1 MSSDD
6 RLLLMEAVM
15 VRVLAGVAL
24 IVAFASC
31 SDPVT
36 SADAACIA
44 AVNVDGVTFRPVG
57 GTTGYADPSAVSPEA
72 YLTIVRHTGCLDEG
86 QPAGELAH
94 AESNFL
100 AVGTTLHRIAGSE
113 PHEALAIWLPLI
125 GEWEILR
132 PHGS

>member
-1 MSSDD
+1 MV
-6 RLLLMEAVM
+6 AAGP

-36 SADAACIA
+36 SADASCVAG
-44 AVNVDGVTFRPVG
+44 VYVDGVMFHPVG
-57 GTTGYADPSAVSPEA
+57 GPGGYADPSAVSAET
-72 YLTIVRHTGCLDEG
+72 YLTISRYTGCLDEG
-86 QPAGELAH
+86 QPGGELAH